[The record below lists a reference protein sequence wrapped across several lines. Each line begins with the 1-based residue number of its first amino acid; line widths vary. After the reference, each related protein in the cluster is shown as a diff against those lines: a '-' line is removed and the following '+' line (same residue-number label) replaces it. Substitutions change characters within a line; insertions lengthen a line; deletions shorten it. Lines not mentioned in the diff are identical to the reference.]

1 MPRPGFY
8 NDNEYRAYPFI
19 YQARAQTEPT
29 LPESVIVD
37 AGFIMGLD
45 ADFDEKSDA
54 IWLAEIS
61 RAGTTITF
69 TFETDAVG
77 GVDFRLIFT
86 RNIADE
92 EWLTEYAQ
100 TAPAALPCAEEPVWE
115 GFLVTG
121 VLENAANLLT
131 DGQTIVFEKNEYR
144 VEPGRIQNLA
154 KSYLRSITVGNYE
167 RTAIPECGTSR
178 TGERPVILNAACIKG
193 DVKLK
198 EGYQCQITQN
208 NRTSTIDIS
217 AAVTAGAEKD
227 AAFCEYGSEL
237 PLYVGEIPAEGFK
250 FYSSGSACNELIFTL
265 NGVGGK
271 NLSLLGGN
279 GVTITTTEE
288 NQLKLTLDANSQNA
302 CPPPPPS
309 ELPP

>member
-19 YQARAQTEPT
+19 YQSREQTEPT

-45 ADFDEKSDA
+45 ADFDEKKNSV
-54 IWLAEIS
+54 WLAEIS
-61 RAGTTITF
+61 RVGATLRF
-69 TFETDAVG
+69 TFKTDAAG
-77 GVDFRLIFT
+77 GTGYNLIFT
-86 RNIADE
+86 RNVTAE
-92 EWLTEYAQ
+92 EWLTEYEQ
-100 TAPAALPCAEEPVWE
+100 TSPAGLPCATEPVWE

-121 VLENAANLLT
+121 VIKNAASLPAS
-131 DGQTIVFEKNEYR
+131 GQTLTFNKNEYR
-144 VEPGRIQNLA
+144 IEPGRIQNLA

-167 RTAIPECGTSR
+167 RTNIPTCGTSR
-178 TGERPVILNAACIKG
+178 NPTRPIILNAACIKG

-208 NRTSTIDIS
+208 SRTNTIDIS
-217 AAVTAGAEKD
+217 AAATAGTEKD

-237 PLYVGEIPAEGFK
+237 PLYVGEELKEGFK
-250 FYSSGSACNELIFTL
+250 FYSGSPACNELIFTL

-271 NLSLLGGN
+271 NISLLGGN
-279 GVTITTTEE
+279 GVTLTTIDE
-288 NQLKLTLDANSQNA
+288 NTLKLTIDANSQNA
-302 CPPPPPS
+302 CPPPDTAAQ
-309 ELPP
+309 